1 MVAVVGWLAWC
12 VGLCEVRQKIRR
24 SEDRSLNVQDHFH
37 AAHQIGHR
45 LQNVLNVLAHALNV
59 DSAAGGGQLERFL
72 RAQAQLGHGFVK
84 AIDGCI
90 QELQGQELM

>member
-1 MVAVVGWLAWC
+1 MSVV
-12 VGLCEVRQKIRR
+12 VRCGRR

-90 QELQGQELM
+90 QELQGQEFM